1 MLERCFLSPMPGVTA
16 DAGTEAAQGP
26 ESGELKALRKA
37 NAELSRQ
44 CVSLA
49 ATAQRYRSLFNA
61 IDTGF
66 CIIEVLFDPEGTP
79 VDYRFVEVNSAF
91 EEQTGLKDA
100 AGKSVREFM
109 PDHEQHWFQIYGHV
123 ALSGQ
128 PIRFQNRAAALN
140 RWYDAYAFRV
150 GPPQDH
156 TVGVLFTDITARKRT
171 EEQLRDREQQ
181 LRFIADHLPL
191 MIVHCDADTRYK
203 FVNAAYAQQFGI
215 DPEKVIGR
223 KITDVVEPAVYD
235 VVRPHIETALRGQRV
250 EFEEMIPY
258 EKLGERW
265 MHGVY
270 LPEKTPDGQVVGF
283 VAVVQDITKR
293 KNAERALSQ
302 SELRFRSLMEQAPF
316 SIQIFAPDGRTL
328 RVNRAWEELWGV
340 TLDQVADYNVLRDP
354 QLEAKGVSPFIARAF
369 AGAPVEIPA
378 VQYDPNQTIPN
389 RTRYMDPVRW
399 VAAVAYPLFDERG
412 RVREVVLV
420 HQDITQR
427 KRAEEE
433 LAKTQQELKDYAVNL
448 ENTVADRTAKLRETV
463 QDLEAFSYSI
473 AHDMRAPLRAMRG
486 FASILEEEHATRL
499 DAVALSYLHRISNA
513 AHRLDQLIL
522 DILDYSKIV
531 RDELRLAPVNLHKLV
546 REILASYPQ
555 FDSSRV
561 DIVVEGPLPVVL
573 ANNAA
578 MTQVLSNILTNAVKF
593 VTPGVR
599 PRVRIRAEDV
609 RNDPAFPNGAARL
622 WVEDNGI
629 GIPARAQSRLFE
641 IFTRFEDAA
650 LYEGTGIGLAIV
662 KKAVERMRGTIG
674 VESEP
679 GKGSRFWVQLH
690 RPSNVPPTAA
700 NTPTD
705 PPRLDGW
712 PPSLASGQLRCSSSV
727 VRFGPEQHQQFT
739 RNGFLI
745 VENVLTK
752 DAVEQ
757 IRAILNTLQR
767 DRANIRNVLAS
778 APRIRELLRSNGA
791 FRVAE
796 EVLDRKPHLT
806 RAILFDKKPGAN
818 WAVGWHQDIAI
829 AVLKRLDVPGFA
841 GWSVKEGIT
850 HVHPPVD
857 VLEQMVTVRIH
868 IDDCA
873 YENGP
878 LQVLPASHLHGRLS
892 NDELNHWS
900 QRPAVTCVATPGS
913 AILMRPLLIHR
924 SSQAK
929 APSHRRVLHLEFAAS
944 ELPGGLEWNVA

>member
-1 MLERCFLSPMPGVTA
+1 MLERHFSSPTPAVTA
-16 DAGTEAAQGP
+16 DAGTGAAKGP

-44 CVSLA
+44 CANLE
-49 ATAQRYRSLFNA
+49 ATAQRFRTLFNS
-61 IDTGF
+61 IDAGF
-66 CIIEVLFDPEGTP
+66 CIIEVVFDPTGRP

-100 AGKSVREFM
+100 AGKSMRELA
-109 PDHEQHWFQIYGHV
+109 PGHEQHWFKIYGHV

-128 PIRFQNRAAALN
+128 PIRFQNRAGALN
-140 RWYDAYAFRV
+140 RWYDAYAFRA
-150 GPPQDH
+150 GPAEDR

-181 LRFIADHLPL
+181 LRFITDHLPL
-191 MIVHCDADTRYK
+191 LIVHCDADTRYK

-223 KITDVVEPAVYD
+223 KIANVVEPAAYE
-235 VVRPHIETALRGQRV
+235 VVRPHIEAALRGQRV

-265 MHGVY
+265 MHGLY
-270 LPEKTPDGQVVGF
+270 LPEKTPDGRLVGF
-283 VAVVQDITKR
+283 VAVVQDVTKR
-293 KNAERALSQ
+293 KNAERALRQ

-354 QLEAKGVSPFIARAF
+354 QLEAKGIAPFIARAF
-369 AGAPVEIPA
+369 AGEPVEIPP

-389 RTRYMDPVRW
+389 RTRYTDPVRW
-399 VAAVAYPLFDERG
+399 VAAVAYPLFDEHG

-427 KRAEEE
+427 KNAQEA

-486 FASILEEEHATRL
+486 FASILEEEHSTQL

-513 AHRLDQLIL
+513 AYRLDQLIL

-531 RDELRLAPVNLHKLV
+531 RDELRLAPVDLHKLV

-561 DIVVEGPLPVVL
+561 DIVVEGPLPVIL
-573 ANNAA
+573 ANHAA

-609 RNDPAFPNGAARL
+609 RNDPAFPNGAVRL
-622 WVEDNGI
+622 WMEDNGI
-629 GIPARAQSRLFE
+629 GIPPRAQSRLFE

-674 VESEP
+674 VESER

-690 RPSNVPPTAA
+690 RP
-700 NTPTD
+700 
-705 PPRLDGW
+705 
-712 PPSLASGQLRCSSSV
+712 
-727 VRFGPEQHQQFT
+727 
-739 RNGFLI
+739 LI
-745 VENVLTK
+745 VPH
-752 DAVEQ
+752 
-757 IRAILNTLQR
+757 
-767 DRANIRNVLAS
+767 S
-778 APRIRELLRSNGA
+778 A
-791 FRVAE
+791 
-796 EVLDRKPHLT
+796 
-806 RAILFDKKPGAN
+806 
-818 WAVGWHQDIAI
+818 
-829 AVLKRLDVPGFA
+829 
-841 GWSVKEGIT
+841 
-850 HVHPPVD
+850 
-857 VLEQMVTVRIH
+857 
-868 IDDCA
+868 
-873 YENGP
+873 
-878 LQVLPASHLHGRLS
+878 
-892 NDELNHWS
+892 
-900 QRPAVTCVATPGS
+900 
-913 AILMRPLLIHR
+913 
-924 SSQAK
+924 
-929 APSHRRVLHLEFAAS
+929 
-944 ELPGGLEWNVA
+944 